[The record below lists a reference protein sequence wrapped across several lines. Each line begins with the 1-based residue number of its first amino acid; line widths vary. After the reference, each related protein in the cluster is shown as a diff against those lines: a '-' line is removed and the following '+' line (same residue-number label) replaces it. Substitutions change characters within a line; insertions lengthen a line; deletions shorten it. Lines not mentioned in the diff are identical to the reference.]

1 MIFWEKNK
9 MTVATCGIQLNHD
22 SILWTSWINGDLYKL
37 NLNDYHIEF
46 LKSTIEVGHYKKAFS
61 CILRHKEK
69 IYLIC
74 LYDCYEIIEYDIPS
88 DQLRLLYQNIK
99 EGIEIFQAFLVDEI
113 LYLIPDKTC
122 HDICVYSLKEERA
135 IYIGWKELL
144 FHGDLNI
151 EDKFLYSMHLWKNRI
166 YGAIH
171 NTPYIFCL
179 EVQPEI
185 KCKVYKLEKSYK
197 LGNIF
202 VNGNEIYL
210 AFLDRNTMICFDQ
223 DMNQKAEWNIGEKAE
238 RENVEQLP
246 FIDFVMCN
254 QELVCFPFGY
264 KDKIQVIHTNTG
276 NRYTVDYPDE
286 FHTYDNN
293 ERLFWNPVM
302 DGNQVYLL
310 PHGGKGML
318 VLDLDSHKLKHIEL
332 KMNLYHQV
340 KKNISINDREKQRN
354 DSKKVIGNLIYNAGK
369 K

>member
-1 MIFWEKNK
+1 
-9 MTVATCGIQLNHD
+9 
-22 SILWTSWINGDLYKL
+22 
-37 NLNDYHIEF
+37 
-46 LKSTIEVGHYKKAFS
+46 
-61 CILRHKEK
+61 
-69 IYLIC
+69 
-74 LYDCYEIIEYDIPS
+74 
-88 DQLRLLYQNIK
+88 
-99 EGIEIFQAFLVDEI
+99 
-113 LYLIPDKTC
+113 
-122 HDICVYSLKEERA
+122 
-135 IYIGWKELL
+135 
-144 FHGDLNI
+144 
-151 EDKFLYSMHLWKNRI
+151 
-166 YGAIH
+166 
-171 NTPYIFCL
+171 
-179 EVQPEI
+179 
-185 KCKVYKLEKSYK
+185 
-197 LGNIF
+197 
-202 VNGNEIYL
+202 
-210 AFLDRNTMICFDQ
+210 
-223 DMNQKAEWNIGEKAE
+223 
-238 RENVEQLP
+238 
-246 FIDFVMCN
+246 MCN